1 MRFFFA
7 STYRLN
13 GPKRS
18 RHDLLLPPLADHLDP
33 FPFTNPSSHRPTKM
47 TPTPTLATAPPLNSH
62 KRSSSPAARSTRP
75 KRDRTWVQKVSAKQK
90 ANGEETDEHRVAQ
103 RQKQIDYGKNTLLY
117 DAFVAAVPRDARLPR
132 HPMTPLVTQKCSKR
146 SFVGPSPAV
155 AQDAVRV

>member
-1 MRFFFA
+1 M
-7 STYRLN
+7 
-13 GPKRS
+13 
-18 RHDLLLPPLADHLDP
+18 
-33 FPFTNPSSHRPTKM
+33 
-47 TPTPTLATAPPLNSH
+47 
-62 KRSSSPAARSTRP
+62 
-75 KRDRTWVQKVSAKQK
+75 SAKQK

-117 DAFVAAVPRDARLPR
+117 DAFVAEVPRDARLPR